1 MAGREVVGGF
11 RQRVLMESV
20 DLQGRS
26 RPLGAVFGYRT
37 ADPYA
42 VTITF
47 GDGSGAVRWVVG
59 RDLLARGV
67 TRPCGEGDVRIWP
80 AIDDRGHALTVV
92 ELLSPDGHL
101 VTQAPTRV
109 ILRFLARTVGL
120 VPSGDESAY
129 VDVDALVGE
138 VLGDLADGSAAD

>member
-1 MAGREVVGGF
+1 MVGGEMVGGF

-20 DLQGRS
+20 DLRGRT

-47 GDGSGAVRWVVG
+47 GDAAGSVRWVVG
-59 RDLLARGV
+59 RDLLARGI
-67 TRPCGEGDVRIWP
+67 TEPCGEGDVRVWP
-80 AIDDRGHALTVV
+80 AIDDEGRALTVV
-92 ELLSPDGHL
+92 ELVSPDGHL

-109 ILRFLARTVGL
+109 ILRFLAGTAGL
-120 VPSGDESAY
+120 VASGHESAY
-129 VDVDALVGE
+129 VDVDALLDD
-138 VLGDLADGSAAD
+138 VLGDSATD